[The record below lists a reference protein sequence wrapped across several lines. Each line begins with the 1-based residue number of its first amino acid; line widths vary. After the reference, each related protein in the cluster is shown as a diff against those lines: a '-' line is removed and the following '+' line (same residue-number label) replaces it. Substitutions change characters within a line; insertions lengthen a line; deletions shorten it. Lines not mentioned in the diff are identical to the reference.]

1 MSGLQ
6 TIMALNKDLNIKKMK
21 KIYFI
26 KAILKLECLVYKNIY
41 IFYFILF
48 TCRAI
53 STLTNPK
60 RGLVKKTTYQ
70 ITIDV

>member
-1 MSGLQ
+1 ME
-6 TIMALNKDLNIKKMK
+6 TMAKRKCRENAYILTYNITS
-21 KIYFI
+21 YF
-26 KAILKLECLVYKNIY
+26 LKTY
-41 IFYFILF
+41 ILF

>member
-41 IFYFILF
+41 ILFHFIYLQSHF
-48 TCRAI
+48 D
-53 STLTNPK
+53 SNKSKK
-60 RGLVKKTTYQ
+60 RSSKKNNLPNN
-70 ITIDV
+70 D

>member
-6 TIMALNKDLNIKKMK
+6 TIMALNKDLNITKMK

-41 IFYFILF
+41 ILFHFIYL
-48 TCRAI
+48 
-53 STLTNPK
+53 
-60 RGLVKKTTYQ
+60 
-70 ITIDV
+70 